1 VQLHVLRFVCLSRV
15 SGSPRW
21 SGRLK
26 EAAGS
31 GSQGAASS
39 ESAADSV
46 VSRSRGR
53 PCARVRWWAWVG
65 WDGCEVRLPLCP
77 VCVPAPPVS
86 LYRSRVSRVCPGS
99 PGVFSQD

>member
-65 WDGCEVRLPLCP
+65 WDGCEVFVCPCVPCVSRLPRCLFTGL
-77 VCVPAPPVS
+77 S
-86 LYRSRVSRVCPGS
+86 G
-99 PGVFSQD
+99 Q